1 MARVAAGEMW
11 KEAAASEPA
20 SGDCDVIPSDDYELP
35 RPAPDDAWWR
45 GASRAGVFRAGLAVA
60 LEVPGLI
67 LAASSAG
74 FGALARDAGFTL
86 VDAVFMM
93 GVFFALPAQVVMVD
107 QLARGA
113 SLMGGALVVMLTGI
127 RLLPMCVVLTPYLK
141 GPHATRL
148 RMLLAVHCI
157 AVTAWMEG
165 YRRLPGVPERHRI
178 DYFLGIGGGLVLA
191 SMTGT
196 ALGFVVAGSVPALL
210 AAVLL
215 FLTPVYFLL
224 ALISSAAGRSDR
236 LAIVAGVLIGPPLYI
251 LAPGFDL
258 LATGVIG
265 GTLAHFGARLGGRA

>member
-1 MARVAAGEMW
+1 MKNERLAAAG
-11 KEAAASEPA
+11 
-20 SGDCDVIPSDDYELP
+20 DRTVISTDDEDPP

-45 GASRAGVFRAGLAVA
+45 GMSRGQVFRKGLLVA
-60 LEVPGLI
+60 FEVPGMI

-141 GPHATRL
+141 GPRTSRL
-148 RMLLAVHCI
+148 GLMLAGHCI

-165 YRRLPGVPERHRI
+165 YRRLPKIPPEHRF
-178 DYFLGIGGGLVLA
+178 DHFAGIGTGLVVT
-191 SMTGT
+191 SMIGTGT
-196 ALGFVVAGSVPALL
+196 GFVVAGSVPPIIAAL
-210 AAVLL
+210 LL

-224 ALISSAAGRSDR
+224 ALLLAADALSDK
-236 LAIVAGVLIGPPLYI
+236 LAIGAGVLLGPALFV
-251 LAPGFDL
+251 LVPGFDL
-258 LATGVIG
+258 LLTGLIG
-265 GTLAHFGARLGGRA
+265 GTIAHFAAQASRGQSSRGRT